1 MRRKAMKSVAA
12 MKSLLGFLTGLAVA
26 LGGCAAGPNYHTPK
40 PDTPPAFVANAH
52 ADAAASAAKASA
64 PDLATWWH
72 ALNDPEL
79 DSLVERAI
87 KSNPDLEI
95 ALTRLQ
101 QARNYEAVVA
111 GHALPDVDASAA
123 AARGTGNDLTKGRAD
138 QGLRSADNSNG
149 LQHINT
155 IAGFDAVWELDL
167 FGKYRREF
175 EAARYDAQ
183 AAAAARSSVI
193 TSLIADVVRAYID
206 LRGLQISAGI
216 LRSASTVLRES
227 LRIVNIRYERGITN
241 ELDVQLATRELDTLE
256 AQIGPV
262 DAEVSASE
270 YALAVLLGE
279 YPESIVHELSS
290 ATLIPSMPAPVAP
303 GAPLDLLKR
312 RPDIQQAER
321 ELASAT
327 ARIGVATAN
336 LFPQVALIGSIG
348 SQSQALG
355 TVPNISK
362 HIWSFGPGAVWP
374 LLDFGA
380 LDAEVNIAHLEAHAS
395 LVTYRKTI
403 LSAVQQVDAAL
414 DGYTAQQDRLKYL
427 GDAMVAGQRAV
438 DLANARY
445 NRGLTDFLNVVD
457 AERQFYDLQEQYAA
471 AQVTQGEQFVQLYK
485 SLGGGWQDYQ
495 GIPAIRRP
503 QPAIIAAFRRTLSSS
518 AP

>member
-1 MRRKAMKSVAA
+1 MKTIAA
-12 MKSLLGFLTGLAVA
+12 MRSLSGIVTGLAIA
-26 LGGCAAGPNYHTPK
+26 LSGCAAGPNYHTPK
-40 PDTPPAFVANAH
+40 PDTPAAFVASAPAN
-52 ADAAASAAKASA
+52 AASAAPATAA
-64 PDLATWWH
+64 PDPATWWH

-79 DSLVERAI
+79 NSLVERAI
-87 KSNPDLEI
+87 KSNPDLEV

-111 GHALPDVDASAA
+111 GHALPEVDGSAA
-123 AARGTGNDLTKGRAD
+123 AARGTGADLTRGRAE
-138 QGLRSADNSNG
+138 QGLISADNSNG

-155 IAGFDAVWELDL
+155 IAGFDAVWELDI

-175 EAARYDAQ
+175 EAARYDVQ
-183 AAAAARSSVI
+183 AAAAARSGVL

-206 LRGLQISAGI
+206 LRGLQIRAGV

-241 ELDVQLATRELDTLE
+241 ELDVELATRELDTLL
-256 AQIGPV
+256 AQIAPV
-262 DAEVSASE
+262 DAEVNASE
-270 YALAVLLGE
+270 YTLAVLLGE
-279 YPESIVHELSS
+279 YPENMVHELSTP
-290 ATLIPSMPAPVAP
+290 TLIPSMPAPVSA

-321 ELASAT
+321 DLASAT
-327 ARIGVATAN
+327 ARIGVATAD
-336 LFPQVALIGSIG
+336 LFPQVALVGALG
-348 SQSQALG
+348 SQSQGWG
-355 TVPNISK
+355 TLPKISK
-362 HIWSFGPGAVWP
+362 HIWSFGPAALWP

-380 LDAEVNIAHLEAHAS
+380 LDAEVNIARLEAHAS
-395 LVTYRKTI
+395 LLTYRKTI

-457 AERQFYDLQEQYAA
+457 AERQFYDLQEQYAE
-471 AQVTQGEQFVQLYK
+471 AQVTQGEQFVELYK
-485 SLGGGWQDYQ
+485 SLGGGWQAYQ
-495 GIPAIRRP
+495 DIPAIRRP